1 MYDPCTAVNAAMDS
15 SGQGFYT
22 YEGAGWLKYGQ
33 ANVVGVFEQF
43 ASDWNLTHL
52 DNPIGVGDLSQFGGA
67 ANFSRHPGAGHPG
80 GVILDLRPMRD
91 DNVQGPTNFN
101 AANYS
106 RNLTTQ
112 LIQGLSALA
121 DVVSIRFN
129 DPNIND
135 PKIVRD
141 TDRFD
146 PRTHRRLTG
155 VHDNHLH
162 VTFRSATP
170 CPVNLNNIHP

>member
-1 MYDPCTAVNAAMDS
+1 
-15 SGQGFYT
+15 
-22 YEGAGWLKYGQ
+22 
-33 ANVVGVFEQF
+33 
-43 ASDWNLTHL
+43 
-52 DNPIGVGDLSQFGGA
+52 
-67 ANFSRHPGAGHPG
+67 
-80 GVILDLRPMRD
+80 VIIDMRPMRN

-101 AANYS
+101 AATYS
-106 RNLTTQ
+106 RDLTTQ

-141 TDRFD
+141 ADRFD
-146 PRTHRRLTG
+146 PRTHRRLAG

>member
-1 MYDPCTAVNAAMDS
+1 
-15 SGQGFYT
+15 
-22 YEGAGWLKYGQ
+22 
-33 ANVVGVFEQF
+33 
-43 ASDWNLTHL
+43 
-52 DNPIGVGDLSQFGGA
+52 
-67 ANFSRHPGAGHPG
+67 
-80 GVILDLRPMRD
+80 MRN

-106 RNLTTQ
+106 RSLTTE

-141 TDRFD
+141 ADRFN
-146 PRTHRRLTG
+146 PRTHQRLAG

-162 VTFRSATP
+162 VTFPSATP